1 METIDTDILK
11 LKAIAEDKSVN
22 APEGMMDKIEA
33 GLNAMAFLEEKP
45 VTRTRFI
52 TAAVSAAASLTVII
66 GIGLGISSRN
76 SRMPEDTFTD
86 PYLAYAQLEETF
98 AMISSKMDKGLS
110 IAQEAETVIAKTN
123 EIMEKIN

>member
-1 METIDTDILK
+1 MEPLDNDILK

-22 APEGMMDKIEA
+22 TPEGMRDKIKA
-33 GLNAMAFLEEKP
+33 GLNAMDFLEEKP
-45 VTRTRFI
+45 VIRTRFI
-52 TAAVSAAASLTVII
+52 TAAVSVAAALAVII
-66 GIGLGISSRN
+66 GISLGINSHN

-110 IAQEAETVIAKTN
+110 IAQEAETVLAKTN